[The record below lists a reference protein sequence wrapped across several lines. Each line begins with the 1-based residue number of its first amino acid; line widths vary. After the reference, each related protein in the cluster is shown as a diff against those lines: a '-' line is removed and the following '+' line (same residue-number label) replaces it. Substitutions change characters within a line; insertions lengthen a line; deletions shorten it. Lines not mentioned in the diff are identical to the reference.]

1 MRLELRN
8 VNRVF
13 DTKAGP
19 VRAVSDVSLTAE
31 PGEMVAITGRSGCG
45 KTTLLNLM
53 GGIDVVT
60 SGSVIVGGWTLNELS
75 LRDLARVRRKS
86 IGYVFQDYNLVP
98 TLTAA
103 ENIAMPLELDR
114 MKPKQAAESAREALA
129 EVIERDVADAFPD
142 ELSGG
147 EQQRVAVARALVG
160 ERSVLLADEPTGA
173 LDELTAD
180 AILRLLRKRSE
191 QGATVILVTH
201 DPGQAAW
208 ADRVVRMSDGLI
220 VETTERSSA
229 PAELIG

>member
-19 VRAVSDVSLTAE
+19 VHAVSDVSLVVE

-53 GGIDVVT
+53 GGIDVAT
-60 SGSVIVGGWTLNELS
+60 SGAVIVGGWTLNELTS
-75 LRDLARVRRKS
+75 RDLARVRRKS
-86 IGYVFQDYNLVP
+86 VGYVFQDYNLVP

-103 ENIAMPLELDR
+103 ENIAMPLELDK
-114 MKPKQAAESAREALA
+114 MKPRLAAEKAREALA
-129 EVIERDVADAFPD
+129 MVIDRDVSDAFPD

-147 EQQRVAVARALVG
+147 EQQRVAIARALVG
-160 ERSVLLADEPTGA
+160 DRSVLLADEPTGA

-180 AILRLLRKRSE
+180 SIMRLLHMRAS
-191 QGATVILVTH
+191 QGATVVLVTH

-208 ADRVVRMSDGLI
+208 ADRVIRMSDGMI
-220 VETTERSSA
+220 VETTERSST
-229 PAELIG
+229 PAELTR